1 MTLHSCAIW
10 AVASR
15 YGQACATEL
24 EFLREVLPEAE
35 IERVAHKVAGAYV
48 CGYELRPRT
57 AKPRVSRGRPTR
69 QDVGLA
75 GRRVPLLEADTYRPK
90 HPTTE
95 GYTTERTTTSRPS
108 APEATAS
115 RKVGGFGNDNPTW
128 PP

>member
-90 HPTTE
+90 RPATE
-95 GYTTERTTTSRPS
+95 GYTTERTTTSSGNSSTSSRRMS
-108 APEATAS
+108 TGAPRRSGA
-115 RKVGGFGNDNPTW
+115 GGS
-128 PP
+128 